1 MNNNNNTNT
10 ISNRINSSSTNVY
23 AYTSITHS
31 KYQTPIKS
39 PSPDQT
45 RMNALT
51 PTKVKYFGDSQ
62 NIKGY
67 DIVSNYN
74 TYNPTH
80 SR

>member
-1 MNNNNNTNT
+1 MNMNSNNNFISLTNRTNNP
-10 ISNRINSSSTNVY
+10 IP
-23 AYTSITHS
+23 THS

-51 PTKVKYFGDSQ
+51 PTKVKYFGENQ

-67 DIVSNYN
+67 DIVNNYH
-74 TYNPTH
+74 THNPTH